1 MADEKNPEQP
11 RKEPQKQAEP
21 ARSQGGAS
29 SRSGASAD
37 QPEQALAT
45 EKPVPSRPG
54 KDTTQYVVTV
64 DNRTGFALRIERLDE
79 ESGER
84 QEVPL
89 TAFAQASVQAGAPD
103 YSALLAYYQ
112 GYADYLK
119 VLMQGR

>member
-1 MADEKNPEQP
+1 MADEKNPDQP
-11 RKEPQKQAEP
+11 RREPQKQAEP
-21 ARSQGGAS
+21 ARTQGAAS

-37 QPEQALAT
+37 QPGQAPAT

-54 KDTTQYVVTV
+54 RDTAQYVVTV

-89 TAFAQASVQAGAPD
+89 TAFAQASAPAA
-103 YSALLAYYQ
+103 SLGSAALLAYYQ

-119 VLMQGR
+119 ALMQGR